1 MSAIQLEFK
10 LHYISVIDLGA
21 AGIWAVIINNVKAIM
36 DNNGSAINCS
46 NEMMDLFID
55 TFIFHL
61 SCSL

>member
-36 DNNGSAINCS
+36 DNNGSAITCS
-46 NEMMDLFID
+46 NEMMNFIYH
-55 TFIFHL
+55 FIYF
-61 SCSL
+61 